1 MNFNVRINA
10 RVATNMVILLTG
22 LVVSTVTNA
31 TDYLDEGDAQL
42 GARTW
47 AENCVRCHNAR
58 DPQDLRDDQWTT
70 SVYHM
75 RVRAGLTGKQTRD
88 VLEYLQTANN
98 WPVDIVSVAA
108 RSEVDGDHRS
118 GEETYGQVC
127 VACHSANGK
136 GSVPGAPDFT
146 DPDGPMAQPD
156 SILLDHIRNGFK
168 SPKSPMAMP
177 PRGGDP
183 NLSQAEMEAVLRY
196 MRDSFGN

>member
-1 MNFNVRINA
+1 M
-10 RVATNMVILLTG
+10 
-22 LVVSTVTNA
+22 
-31 TDYLDEGDAQL
+31 
-42 GARTW
+42 
-47 AENCVRCHNAR
+47 
-58 DPQDLRDDQWTT
+58 RDDQWTT

-98 WPVDIVSVAA
+98 WPVDTVTVAA
-108 RSEVDGDHRS
+108 GSEDEGNHRS
-118 GEETYGQVC
+118 GEEAYGQVC
-127 VACHSANGK
+127 VACHSADGK

-146 DPDGPMAQPD
+146 DPDGPMAQSD

-168 SPKSPMAMP
+168 SPNSPMAMP

-183 NLSQAEMEAVLRY
+183 NLSQAEMEAVLEY